1 MKQTLQNKIH
11 SYLFVLVL
19 SMGTEKKRKRKI
31 NFPEFVFGMRGV
43 GKQYKSL
50 LGSNK
55 YLLKKKLPT
64 LCSVCVDTGTKYIDF
79 SVSDTDLTCSSPLM
93 TYVLGE
99 HETPQM
105 FGQLIE
111 KLIRTKNV
119 GGLVVGYS
127 AAVKES
133 ERADH
138 EAQIMKFLDLL
149 FESGYLRGF
158 PFTLVDESGS
168 LKNAFARL
176 QVWVFHERWLT
187 RVNNYM
193 LHLSPSDVRREK
205 KLQSFGNEWN
215 RSHWV

>member
-1 MKQTLQNKIH
+1 MRYFPLLA
-11 SYLFVLVL
+11 LF
-19 SMGTEKKRKRKI
+19 
-31 NFPEFVFGMRGV
+31 
-43 GKQYKSL
+43 QSL
-50 LGSNK
+50 LVSNR

-64 LCSVCVDTGTKYIDF
+64 LCSLGVETGTKFIGL
-79 SVSDTDLTCSSPLM
+79 SVSDTDLTYSSPLT

-99 HETPQM
+99 LKTPEM
-105 FGQLIE
+105 FGQFME
-111 KLIRTKNV
+111 QFIRNKNV

-133 ERADH
+133 KRADH
-138 EAQIMKFLDLL
+138 EAQILKFLDLL
-149 FESGYLRGF
+149 FESGYLLGF

-168 LKNAFARL
+168 LENAFASL
-176 QVWVFHERWLT
+176 QASVFHERWLN
-187 RVNNYM
+187 RVNNYI